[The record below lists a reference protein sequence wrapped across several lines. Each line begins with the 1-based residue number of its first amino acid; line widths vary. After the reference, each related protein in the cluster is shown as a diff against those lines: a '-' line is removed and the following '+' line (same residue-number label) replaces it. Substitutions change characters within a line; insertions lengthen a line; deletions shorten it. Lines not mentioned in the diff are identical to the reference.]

1 MTMMNDSSEKCINDF
16 MMSVAHSV
24 TDPNEIFSR
33 VLSRTHDDRAYDLD
47 LPLDDQRLYVRFDK
61 FGNQSQILSESI
73 DIKLLLDTDN
83 LHMFLIDCLARW
95 SNAHC
100 FKQSVDDHIK
110 NADDYKQFLNNIVIS
125 CKTMNGISYR
135 LADKL
140 SPKVFVY
147 PIFSLNCGKM
157 SANKDVD
164 FTFDKG
170 SLFLFLTVSFCV
182 GINKMKFKLYVI
194 YSLMT
199 KSVLYVLDKP
209 DFTDR
214 VLVSG
219 ASYEF
224 LLANGFK
231 ASIDSNVDG
240 SELQQTVIKRIATL
254 YPYLLKS
261 K

>member
-1 MTMMNDSSEKCINDF
+1 MTMMNDSSEKCINDY
-16 MMSVAHSV
+16 MMSVFHSV
-24 TDPNEIFSR
+24 TDPDEVFLR
-33 VLSRTHDDRAYDLD
+33 VLSRTHDDRAYDLS
-47 LPLDDQRLYVRFDK
+47 LDDQRLYVRFDK
-61 FGNQSQILSESI
+61 VGNQPQILSESI

-83 LHMFLIDCLARW
+83 LHMFLIDCLTRW
-95 SNAHC
+95 STHF
-100 FKQSVDDHIK
+100 FKQFVDAHIK
-110 NADDYKQFLNNIVIS
+110 NADDYKQLLNNVVIS
-125 CKTMNGISYR
+125 CKTMNDISYR

-147 PIFSLNCGKM
+147 PRFSLICGKM

-170 SLFLFLTVSFCV
+170 SLFLFLTVPFRV
-182 GINKMKFKLYVI
+182 DINKMKFKLYVI

-209 DFTDR
+209 DSTDR

-231 ASIDSNVDG
+231 ASIDSNVDV
-240 SELQQTVIKRIATL
+240 SELQQTVIKRIATH